1 MRVFIALE
9 VPPLWRVAASDA
21 QRVLRASA
29 GGRMLRFVDPALMHL
44 TLRFL
49 GEIDPPATERLQRA
63 LSHHVVPFELTL
75 TLGPAGSFGPAA
87 RTAVAWLGIGGE
99 RERLEALVARVG
111 DAVADANLAA
121 ERRPFRPH
129 LTLARVHRSASPDD
143 RRQIAHA
150 IAALDPPPASPA
162 RFHALVVVRSHLA
175 GAQPRYEV
183 LSRHGASRH
192 A

>member
-1 MRVFIALE
+1 MRVFIALD
-9 VPPLWRVAASDA
+9 VPPPWRVAASGA
-21 QRVLRASA
+21 QRALRASA
-29 GGRMLRFVDPALMHL
+29 GAGTLRFVDPTLMHL

-75 TLGPAGSFGPAA
+75 TLGPAGTFGPAA

-99 RERLEALVARVG
+99 RERLDALVG
-111 DAVADANLAA
+111 NAVATADLAD

-129 LTLARVHRSASPDD
+129 ITLARVHRSASPDD
-143 RRQIAHA
+143 RRHIADA
-150 IAALDPPPASPA
+150 IAALDSPPASPS
-162 RFHALVVVRSHLA
+162 RFHELVVVRSHLG